1 MDNQAVDQCRAVY
14 LTAEDLR
21 VAASILYNAY
31 HSDPLFLDALT
42 TGEQTQYEKKLRGAI
57 REELNELWQQE
68 QALIGLFDG
77 DRLIG
82 VACIATQQVP
92 LGEARYWHWRL
103 KMLLSTGW
111 QSTQALM
118 KKESQI
124 VDNLPSKECGILQFI
139 AISPFEQGKGFGHK
153 LVQAVLSWCD
163 EQPELDGIGLFA
175 SRVSDIHLFNH
186 HRFEKRTELMIGNI
200 LGELLFYSSDKA
212 E

>member
-1 MDNQAVDQCRAVY
+1 MDNQAVEQCRAVY

-68 QALIGLFDG
+68 QALIGLFDD

-124 VDNLPSKECGILQFI
+124 IDNLPSKECGILQFI
-139 AISPFEQGKGFGHK
+139 AISPSEQGKGFGHK

-175 SRVSDIHLFNH
+175 SRVSDIQLFNH

-200 LGELLFYSSDKA
+200 LGELLFYSSDQTS
-212 E
+212 

>member
-124 VDNLPSKECGILQFI
+124 IDNLPSKECGILQFI
-139 AISPFEQGKGFGHK
+139 AISPLEQGKGFGHK

>member
-1 MDNQAVDQCRAVY
+1 MDNQAVEQCRAVY

-31 HSDPLFLDALT
+31 HSDPLFLDALK
-42 TGEQTQYEKKLRGAI
+42 TGEQAQYEKKLRGAI

-77 DRLIG
+77 ARLIG

-118 KKESQI
+118 KKESKI
-124 VDNLPSKECGILQFI
+124 IDNLPSKDCGILQFI
-139 AISPFEQGKGFGHK
+139 AIAPLEQGKGYGHT

-175 SRVSDIHLFNH
+175 SRLSDIQLFNQH
-186 HRFEKRTELMIGNI
+186 DFEKRTELMIGNVS
-200 LGELLFYSSDKA
+200 GELLFYSSVK
-212 E
+212 EY